1 MKIGNGWQKK
11 LSHGSAALGIIAA
24 VIVAILI
31 LNIAVSALCSGRLWY
46 IDLTPQSTYNVYGTQ
61 TTQKT
66 AQMYTLMDE
75 TVAYLDYI
83 IDQANARRGD
93 GEDAVKVEIIFC
105 AEPDILCGTEMM
117 RYVYYTALNLQ
128 KSFPETIS
136 VSYRDVW
143 RNPSSVDQYRST
155 SYANIYQTSVIIA
168 GNSEYRVC
176 SLRSFYTYDSE
187 SDMSVPVGYNGQKKF
202 VQQILDVTGAA
213 APICCLTINHGEP
226 FASLDLADRE
236 NWSEYKE
243 FLKVIEGAGYEI
255 RYLNLE
261 TEEIPENCRLIL
273 TFDPQTDFVS
283 KFNNP
288 EATSS
293 ETARLDAFLDQAYSF
308 MVFLDADSPELPN
321 LEEYLEF
328 WGIELM
334 RYSDEDAEG
343 NVLSSGN
350 YQVTD
355 ATNRLDST
363 GETFLAQYASGTGLG
378 NMVISDMVTSASVP
392 KIVFGNTMP
401 IRFGKT
407 YETQYVMAN
416 ESTGAAAYSYAQ
428 SIKNGETRAI
438 FDIFHA
444 GTKENSAEIF
454 AVADG
459 TRLTDGNGNP
469 IGGTGIYNLMTIT
482 AESRQE
488 GEGMGYTTVDR
499 TSYVCAVGSTAFAS
513 DAVLG
518 TTAYGNTDAL
528 LSVLRYIGK
537 DVNPVGLNFVVLYSP
552 TMDLTV
558 TDASGN
564 TASLEASE
572 AFSGLTIV
580 LTTIPAIL
588 VLGVGAVVLTK
599 RKVRR

>member
-1 MKIGNGWQKK
+1 MKIGSGWQKK
-11 LSHGSAALGIIAA
+11 LSHGSAAVGIVAA
-24 VIVAILI
+24 VIAVILI
-31 LNIAVSALCSGRLWY
+31 LNIAVSALCAGRLWY
-46 IDLTPQSTYNVYGTQ
+46 IDLTPQSNYTVYGTQ
-61 TTQKT
+61 AMQKK

-75 TVAYLDYI
+75 TVDYLDYI
-83 IDQANARRGD
+83 ITQANERRGD

-105 AEPDILCGTEMM
+105 AEPDILCDIEMM

-128 KSFPETIS
+128 KYFPETIS
-136 VSYRDVW
+136 VSYRDVL
-143 RNPSSVDQYRST
+143 RNPSSVDMYRST

-213 APICCLTINHGEP
+213 SPICCLTINHGEP
-226 FASLDLADRE
+226 FASLDLSDRE
-236 NWSEYKE
+236 HWTEYKE

-283 KFNNP
+283 TFQNS
-288 EATSS
+288 EATVS

-308 MVFLDADSPELPN
+308 MVFLNADSPELPN

-328 WGIELM
+328 WGIDLM
-334 RYSDEDAEG
+334 RYSEEDAEG
-343 NVLSSGN
+343 TILSSGN

-355 ATNRLDST
+355 TANRLDAT
-363 GETFLAQYASGTGLG
+363 GETFVAQYASGTGLG
-378 NMVISDMVTSASVP
+378 NMVIKDMVTTASAP
-392 KIVFGNTMP
+392 KIIFGNAMP

-407 YETQYVMAN
+407 YETKYVMADT
-416 ESTGAAAYSYAQ
+416 STGAEAYSYAQ

-438 FDIFHA
+438 FDVFHA

-459 TRLTDGNGNP
+459 ERMTDENGNP

-482 AESRQE
+482 AESRME
-488 GEGMGYTTVDR
+488 GEGMGYTTIDR

-513 DAVLG
+513 DAALG

-537 DVNPVGLNFVVLYSP
+537 EVNPVGLSFVSLYSP
-552 TMDLTV
+552 TMDLDA
-558 TDASGN
+558 TDSSGN
-564 TASLEASE
+564 TTTFVAAE
-572 AFSGLTIV
+572 AFAGLSIALV
-580 LTTIPAIL
+580 TIPAVL
-588 VLGVGAVVLTK
+588 VLGACVVVLTK
-599 RKVRR
+599 RKSRR